1 MNRLY
6 SADVLNFFCLLSSRE
21 QLVLSYLRTFL
32 NREVKPV
39 VNEYWDKGEFPTEVI
54 EPLVALNL
62 MRPPSL
68 TAVGEEPSA
77 LYAGFRNLELAR
89 TDASIATFYN
99 AVSGLFR
106 TTVQLGG
113 SAEQVALWDDA
124 ITNFEFT
131 GAFSLT
137 EPDHGSDIARG
148 IETSATRDGDDWI
161 LNGSKR
167 WIGGCSLV
175 DNLAIFAKGENPG
188 EIFGFIV
195 PRTAEGITL
204 EKIQR
209 KTSLRIM
216 PNFEVEI
223 DHVRVPETLRLANIN
238 NFADVARLLRNMRS
252 DAAWIATGAQMGA
265 YEAALN
271 YVMNRK
277 QFGKPL
283 ASFQLIQE
291 KLATMLS
298 NIIASLSLVVR
309 LTQQQD
315 AGIYQDAHSAM
326 AKRFCAARLRETAAL
341 AREVVGGNGIVLD
354 EDVARFFADAEA
366 IYSYEGTD
374 EINALIVGRAITG
387 INAFK

>member
-1 MNRLY
+1 MGALY
-6 SADVLNFFCLLSSRE
+6 TSDVLDFSSLLSPEE
-21 QLVLSYLRTFL
+21 QNIILRL
-32 NREVKPV
+32 REVLNSVVKPLLADSW
-39 VNEYWDKGEFPTEVI
+39 ERGEFPEQII
-54 EPLVALNL
+54 EPLIDLNMMNPTEL
-62 MRPPSL
+62 SQAGRIPSGL
-68 TAVGEEPSA
+68 F
-77 LYAGFRNLELAR
+77 AGFRNLELAR

-106 TTVQLGG
+106 TSVQLGG
-113 SAEQVALWDDA
+113 SAQQVDLWDDA
-124 ITNFEFT
+124 ITKFEFT
-131 GAFSLT
+131 GAFALT

-148 IETSATRDGDDWI
+148 IEATATRDGDDWI
-161 LNGSKR
+161 LNGAKR

-175 DNLAIFAKGENPG
+175 DNLAIFAKGENQG

-195 PRTAEGITL
+195 PRTAQGITL

-216 PNFEVEI
+216 PNFDVKI
-223 DHVRVPETLRLANIN
+223 DQVRVPDTLRLANIN
-238 NFADVARLLRNMRS
+238 NFADVAKLLRNMRS
-252 DAAWIATGAQMGA
+252 DVAWIATGAQMGA

-298 NIIASLSLVVR
+298 NITASLSLVVR

-315 AGIYQDAHSAM
+315 AGIYEDAHSAM

-366 IYSYEGTD
+366 VYSYEGTD